1 MTPQTYRALIGAGLA
16 ALLAG
21 GLLLAQR
28 DGRLAAGGQRTRQ
41 PQRANHEDQRGRQG
55 LRDHHESK
63 GGEQ

>member
-16 ALLAG
+16 MLLAG

-28 DGRLAAGGQRTRQ
+28 DGRLTAGCQRTRQ
-41 PQRANHEDQRGRQG
+41 PQRANHEDRHRRQC

-63 GGEQ
+63 GGER